1 MIEHTAD
8 GLHFTVT
15 VQPRA
20 SQNAVVGRHG
30 DTLKIKLTAP
40 PVDGAANKA
49 CVAFLA
55 KKLGVAKSRLEIV
68 SGNASRTKHLLCRCL
83 PDSTEKGGCRKVA
96 AVLEALFS
104 E

>member
-8 GLHFTVT
+8 GLRFTVT
-15 VQPRA
+15 VQPRS
-20 SQNAVVGRHG
+20 SQDVVVGRHG

-55 KKLGVAKSRLEIV
+55 KRLGVAKTRLEIV
-68 SGNASRTKHLLCRCL
+68 SGHTSRTKRLLCRCR
-83 PDSTEKGGCRKVA
+83 PDSTKKDNCRKVA
-96 AVLEALFS
+96 AILESLFS

>member
-1 MIEHTAD
+1 MTRVLEHTD
-8 GLHFTVT
+8 EGIVFTVT

-20 SQNAVVGRHG
+20 SKNAVMGRHA

-49 CVAFLA
+49 CLAFLA
-55 KKLGVAKSRLEIV
+55 KQLGVAKSRLEIV
-68 SGNASRTKHLLCRCL
+68 SGHTSRVKRIRCRCSDG
-83 PDSTEKGGCRKVA
+83 PDTRTVEA
-96 AVLEALFS
+96 ALNALYS